1 MKKIILLVFI
11 CVFCFGCKARYELQ
25 INEDL
30 TVNENITGLE
40 TDTFYNQY
48 YKSTKERVI
57 NSIMYMDNEYLNN
70 VGYSKKIVNEDNLT
84 GATVNKKFNS
94 LEEYF
99 ELSKAYTQFYEN
111 FDYKINNGVVT
122 IDLKDQ
128 LLINYDSIERYAIDS
143 CDVVITLPFKV
154 KKSNADYINKE
165 TNTYI
170 WNLNGDSQKDIYI
183 KFDTKMGADLKDN
196 SISII
201 SFVIVGIAVIVITG
215 IIYFIYD
222 KNKKSNEI

>member
-1 MKKIILLVFI
+1 MKKIILLIFI

-30 TVNENITGLE
+30 TVNEDITGLE

-57 NSIMYMDNEYLNN
+57 NFMMDTKREYLDNI
-70 VGYSKKIVNEDNLT
+70 GYSKKIVNEDNLT
-84 GATVNKKFNS
+84 GSTISKKFNS

-99 ELSKAYTQFYEN
+99 ELSKTYTQFYEN

-122 IDLKDQ
+122 IDLKNQ
-128 LLINYDSIERYAIDS
+128 LLRNNDSIERYVIDS

-154 KKSNADYINKE
+154 KKSNADYVNKE

-170 WNLNGDSQKDIYI
+170 WNLDADTQKDIYI

-196 SISII
+196 SVSII
-201 SFVIVGIAVIVITG
+201 SFVIVGIAVIVIIG

>member
-1 MKKIILLVFI
+1 MKKIILLIFI

-30 TVNENITGLE
+30 TVNEDITGLE

-57 NSIMYMDNEYLNN
+57 NFMMDTKREYLDNI
-70 VGYSKKIVNEDNLT
+70 GYSKKIVNEDNLT
-84 GATVNKKFNS
+84 GSTVSKKFYS

-99 ELSKAYTQFYEN
+99 EQSEAYTQFYEN
-111 FDYKINNGVVT
+111 FDYKIKNGVVT

-128 LLINYDSIERYAIDS
+128 LLRNNDSIERYVIDS

-154 KKSNADYINKE
+154 KKSNADYVNKE
-165 TNTYI
+165 TNTYT
-170 WNLNGDSQKDIYI
+170 WSLDADTQKNIYI

-196 SISII
+196 SVSII
-201 SFVIVGIAVIVITG
+201 SFGIVGIAVIVIIG